1 MELQSRTGL
10 SDWTATRQMFRK
22 HSLNEW
28 VNKWIQVPH
37 TTYGSSHLQVN
48 ILHGHLG
55 VKSWVQM
62 RGYSNPHP
70 TAPGA
75 AQTAR
80 FIHSLSPCP
89 ITPHNLTSQLSLIL
103 QWRTRGSRKANIQL
117 VRVRARFCKR
127 TRDPPPYTHS
137 CSNERRINVP
147 SFNSRLW
154 ISPLLESKWL
164 NILNISFGINPVWFL
179 AKWNILS

>member
-1 MELQSRTGL
+1 MNR
-10 SDWTATRQMFRK
+10 RK
-22 HSLNEW
+22 NCFSSWLTNAYNPTLNFYP
-28 VNKWIQVPH
+28 VFVQYTCK
-37 TTYGSSHLQVN
+37 QVN

-62 RGYSNPHP
+62 RGYSSPHP

-147 SFNSRLW
+147 SFNSSSWTFAAILLW
-154 ISPLLESKWL
+154 TAHIRS
-164 NILNISFGINPVWFL
+164 
-179 AKWNILS
+179 WNLI